1 LYTKVS
7 CVINI
12 STLIKK
18 INVMVYQLPQ
28 YFILLEKRGDWMRAA
43 VIDKPYSIEL
53 LEVDPPALKQEDQVK
68 IRVIVT
74 GICGS
79 EIHAYH
85 GTHPFR
91 IPPVISGHEFAG
103 IVVETGKNVSR
114 ISIGD
119 RVTVE
124 PQFGCG
130 ECKLCQTGR
139 YNICRDKKVLG
150 TQEWQGSFGEYVV
163 VPERTVVKLPDN
175 VSFEQG
181 ALIEPL
187 AVGVHAVR
195 KAAVGLGSK
204 VAILGA
210 GPIGLG
216 LLLAAKNSGATK
228 IFITD
233 ALDFNLD
240 IAGKLGAT
248 HTINTLK
255 ENAVESVLKE
265 TNGEGADIV
274 FLAVGIESV
283 LNDSLKIVKRGGKI
297 SEVALFGKKPVIE
310 ISYIQNK
317 EIKIE
322 GCNMYT
328 IEDFEIAAE
337 AIAANMFDTDLLI
350 SKVYPIEEVK
360 AAMKT
365 VDEKLENVVKV
376 LLKF

>member
-1 LYTKVS
+1 
-7 CVINI
+7 
-12 STLIKK
+12 
-18 INVMVYQLPQ
+18 
-28 YFILLEKRGDWMRAA
+28 MRAA
-43 VIDKPYSIEL
+43 VIEKPYSIEL
-53 LEVDPPALKQEDQVK
+53 FEVDPPAIKQDDEVK

-103 IVVETGKNVSR
+103 IILETGKSVTKFSV
-114 ISIGD
+114 GD

-124 PQFGCG
+124 PHYGCG
-130 ECKLCQTGR
+130 VCKACKSGK
-139 YNICRDKKVLG
+139 YNICQAKKVLG
-150 TQEWQGSFGEYVV
+150 TQEWTGSFGEYVV

-195 KAAVGLGSK
+195 KAGVGLGSK

-228 IFITD
+228 VFITD

-255 ENAVESVLKE
+255 ENAVDSVLKE

-283 LNDSLKIVKRGGKI
+283 LNDSLKMVKRGGKI

-317 EIKIE
+317 EITIE
-322 GCNMYT
+322 GNNMYT

-360 AAMKT
+360 GAMKT
-365 VDEKLENVVKV
+365 VDEKTENVVKV

>member
-1 LYTKVS
+1 
-7 CVINI
+7 
-12 STLIKK
+12 
-18 INVMVYQLPQ
+18 
-28 YFILLEKRGDWMRAA
+28 MRSA

-53 LEVDPPALKQEDQVK
+53 REVDPPAIKKDDQVK
-68 IRVIVT
+68 IKVIVT

-103 IVVETGKNVSR
+103 VIVEKGEAVTRFQV
-114 ISIGD
+114 GD

-124 PQFGCG
+124 PHYGCG
-130 ECKLCQTGR
+130 VCKLCQAGR

-150 TQEWQGSFGEYVV
+150 TQEWTGSFGEYVV
-163 VPERTVVKLPDN
+163 VPESTVVKLPDD

-195 KAAVGLGSK
+195 KAGVGLGSK

-255 ENAVESVLKE
+255 ENAVESVIEE
-265 TNGEGADIV
+265 TDGEGADIV

-283 LNDSLKIVKRGGKI
+283 LNDSLKMVKRGGKI

-310 ISYIQNK
+310 ISFIQNK

-337 AIAANMFDTDLLI
+337 AIAANMFDTELLI

-360 AAMKT
+360 DAMKT